1 MKKKRLIT
9 LHDPRLPLSVY
20 IVFTASIV
28 ANAVVTYVILKYFV
42 Q

>member
-1 MKKKRLIT
+1 MKRSKWLK

-20 IVFTASIV
+20 LVFTASIV
-28 ANAVVTYVILKYFV
+28 ANAVVTYIILRYFL